1 MQLAKPFNTAV
12 TDTVIFLDFDG
23 PLSNYRVYAQADNN
37 LDFDPI
43 AVRILQNVCEVANA
57 RIVCTSVR
65 TFPNWQIFNETK
77 RLFTEAGMDISVLHP
92 DWTVNKKYDHK
103 RKDSIEDYLEL
114 HPEIKNY
121 VIVDDEHVDIPE
133 KLVLVD
139 QMNGIMS
146 EDLEKIC
153 DILGIDI
160 GDVFKRD
167 FYRTYAGDQ
176 YVLVLDHWDQD
187 TNDRIDKRHKKA
199 AEEKTPK
206 P

>member
-43 AVRILQNVCEVANA
+43 AVRVLQNICEVANA

-65 TFPNWQIFNETK
+65 TFQNWQIHNETK
-77 RLFTEAGMDISVLHP
+77 RLFTEAGMDIAVLHP

-103 RKDSIEDYLEL
+103 RKDSIEDYLKL
-114 HPEIKNY
+114 HPEITKY
-121 VIVDDEHVDIPE
+121 VIVDDENVDIPD
-133 KLVLVD
+133 KLVLVSMMD
-139 QMNGIMS
+139 GMMS
-146 EDLEKIC
+146 ADFQKIC
-153 DILGIDI
+153 DILEIDI
-160 GDVFKRD
+160 GKVFRNE
-167 FYRTYAGDQ
+167 FYKTYAGDQ
-176 YVLVLDHWDQD
+176 YRLVLNHWDKD
-187 TNDRIDKRHKKA
+187 ANDRIDERHNKPA
-199 AEEKTPK
+199 STPK